1 MWIDSFDI
9 PITFSSV
16 DSGFKRNNLTVK
28 SAGRI
33 GRFIKVGNL
42 MLLFYLL
49 PTVAGFIQVSLGRP
63 TFQLRK
69 RRLAVEQSFLR
80 WGCLD
85 QQHIWIWCGW
95 FSDVRNAFRIPCC
108 ILSESTKTSVAPY
121 LFNQLINSLAV
132 NIWEEEVQFAPGKK
146 WWKYWEMKQS
156 IHTWNYQWKEIER
169 CQPVICSPLAE
180 AAGFGLADKPGP
192 LWAAA
197 SEEC

>member
-1 MWIDSFDI
+1 
-9 PITFSSV
+9 
-16 DSGFKRNNLTVK
+16 
-28 SAGRI
+28 
-33 GRFIKVGNL
+33 

-49 PTVAGFIQVSLGRP
+49 PPVVGFIQVRLGRP

-132 NIWEEEVQFAPGKK
+132 NIWEEEVQFAPGKNDGNIEK
-146 WWKYWEMKQS
+146 WNNQS
-156 IHTWNYQWKEIER
+156 IHGIINGRKSRDVSQLSAHLSLKLRASGWLTSRDHSGRLLRRNVQDFKFKLIGQSYHF
-169 CQPVICSPLAE
+169 
-180 AAGFGLADKPGP
+180 GFAC
-192 LWAAA
+192 W
-197 SEEC
+197 S